1 MFLPSLLFKK
11 TMGKIILLEL
21 WQCLYCHDIV
31 ESEGEEFCCDDCYHE
46 WHDEN
51 PDYEWD
57 KDEKIYVIR

>member
-1 MFLPSLLFKK
+1 
-11 TMGKIILLEL
+11 MGKIILLEL
-21 WQCLYCHDIV
+21 WQCLYCYDIV

-57 KDEKIYVIR
+57 EDEQIYVIR